1 MLLDSTAMLSKQHI
15 DELHREAARER
26 VARSVRRGRKLDRP
40 TPWDRLRPAV
50 AR

>member
-26 VARSVRRGRKLDRP
+26 LARSARRARKRHRL
-40 TPWDRLRPAV
+40 TPWGRLRPAV